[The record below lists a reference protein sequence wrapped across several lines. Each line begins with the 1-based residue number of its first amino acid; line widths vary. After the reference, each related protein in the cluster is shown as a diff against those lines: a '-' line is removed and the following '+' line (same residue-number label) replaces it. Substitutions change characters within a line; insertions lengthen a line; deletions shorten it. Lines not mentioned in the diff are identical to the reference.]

1 MATRVRSV
9 GLVAVLWLAILGW
22 PAAAGQDS
30 AARAREESQRDAWQN
45 VPKILEALGVGP
57 GAVVADIGAGGGFF
71 TVRLSRAVGPTGRVY
86 AVDVSTRVVEQLR
99 KRVADEDLSN
109 VVVLEGSAWDP
120 RLATATLDAALIVNS
135 YHEMPEHQ
143 AMLTNLRQALKPGGR
158 LVIIEPISPTR
169 RDVPRDEQTRS
180 HEIGAEHVQQDAREA
195 GFRVVR
201 LEDPFITRRGQG
213 PEGDDEEWL
222 LVLRPAAS
230 PAPAPT
236 AASPSEGNRQPAT
249 GEEDAKAEW
258 KSPALRIT
266 VEEFKQL
273 QAKRGVFVL
282 DVRDAE
288 SYRVGHLPGAILMPL
303 ETVEARAAELRREKK
318 PIVTYCS

>member
-1 MATRVRSV
+1 MATGVRSA
-9 GLVAVLWLAILGW
+9 GLIALVWLAILGA

-30 AARAREESQRDAWQN
+30 SARTREESQRETWQK
-45 VPKILEALGVGP
+45 VPKILEALGVGS

-71 TVRLSRAVGPTGRVY
+71 TVRLARAVGPTGRVY
-86 AVDVSTRVVEQLR
+86 AVDVNTRVIEQLR
-99 KRVADEDLSN
+99 KRVADEGLSN

-120 RLATATLDAALIVNS
+120 RLASATLDAALIVNS

-143 AMLTNLRQALKPGGR
+143 AMLANLRQALKPGGR
-158 LVIIEPISPTR
+158 LVIIEPISSSR
-169 RDVPRDEQTRS
+169 RDVPRDVQTRS

-201 LEDPFITRRGQG
+201 LEDPFVTRRRQG
-213 PEGDDEEWL
+213 PEGDDDEWL

-230 PAPAPT
+230 PAPVPT
-236 AASPSEGNRQPAT
+236 TASASEGNRQLAE
-249 GEEDAKAEW
+249 GEGDSKAEW

-266 VEEFKQL
+266 VDQFKQL
-273 QAKRGVFVL
+273 QAKGGVFVL

-288 SYRVGHLPGAILMPL
+288 SYREGHLPGAILMPL
-303 ETVEARAAELRREKK
+303 ETVEARAAELRAEKK
-318 PIVTYCS
+318 PIITYCS

>member
-1 MATRVRSV
+1 S
-9 GLVAVLWLAILGW
+9 
-22 PAAAGQDS
+22 
-30 AARAREESQRDAWQN
+30 ARAREEAQRDAWQN

-57 GAVVADIGAGGGFF
+57 GAVVADIGAGGGFL
-71 TVRLSRAVGPTGRVY
+71 TVRLARAVGPTGRVY
-86 AVDVSTRVVEQLR
+86 AVDVSARVVEQLR
-99 KRVADEDLSN
+99 TRVADEDLSN

-135 YHEMPEHQ
+135 YHEMSEHQ

-158 LVIIEPISPTR
+158 LVIIEPISPSR
-169 RDVPRDEQTRS
+169 RDVPRDVQTRS

-236 AASPSEGNRQPAT
+236 AASPSDGNRQPAT
-249 GEEDAKAEW
+249 GGEDAKAEW

-266 VEEFKQL
+266 VEAFKQL
-273 QAKRGVFVL
+273 QAKGGVFVL

-288 SYRVGHLPGAILMPL
+288 SYRAGHLPGAILMPL
-303 ETVEARAAELRREKK
+303 ETVEARAAELRKEKK

>member
-1 MATRVRSV
+1 MATSVRSA
-9 GLVAVLWLAILGW
+9 GLVALVWLAILGG

-30 AARAREESQRDAWQN
+30 SARAREESQREAWQN
-45 VPKILEALGVGP
+45 VPKILEALGVGS

-71 TVRLSRAVGPTGRVY
+71 TVRLARAVGPTGRVY
-86 AVDVSTRVVEQLR
+86 AVDVNTRVIEQLR

-158 LVIIEPISPTR
+158 LVIIEPISSSR
-169 RDVPRDEQTRS
+169 RDVPRDVQTRS

-201 LEDPFITRRGQG
+201 LEDPFITRRAQG

-222 LVLRPAAS
+222 LVLRPAVS
-230 PAPAPT
+230 PAPVPT
-236 AASPSEGNRQPAT
+236 AASASEGNRQLAA
-249 GEEDAKAEW
+249 GGEDAKAEW

-266 VEEFKQL
+266 VEQFKQL
-273 QAKRGVFVL
+273 QAKGGVFVL

-288 SYRVGHLPGAILMPL
+288 SYREGHLPGAILMPL
-303 ETVEARAAELRREKK
+303 ETVEARAAELRTEKK

>member
-1 MATRVRSV
+1 MATRVRAA
-9 GLVAVLWLAILGW
+9 GLAALLWLALLGG

-30 AARAREESQRDAWQN
+30 SARAREESQREAWQN
-45 VPKILEALGVGP
+45 VPKILEALGVGS
-57 GAVVADIGAGGGFF
+57 GSVVADIGAGGGFF

-99 KRVADEDLSN
+99 KRLADEDLSN

-158 LVIIEPISPTR
+158 LVIIEPISPSR
-169 RDVPRDEQTRS
+169 RDVPREAQTRS
-180 HEIGAEHVQQDAREA
+180 HEIGVEHVERDAREA

-201 LEDPFITRRGQG
+201 LEDPFITRGGQG

-222 LVLRPAAS
+222 LVLRPAAT
-230 PAPAPT
+230 PAPAST
-236 AASPSEGNRQPAT
+236 AATPSEGNRQPAT

-258 KSPALRIT
+258 KSPALRIA

-273 QAKRGVFVL
+273 HLKGGVVVL